1 MELRDMRHKAT
12 RKSTQSGT
20 GWPGASPCSS
30 AQSTSLMEMKRRRL
44 SSWSPVI
51 NPCIE
56 LCEEDD
62 LSASMEELS
71 FLDSQQPF
79 PPSPEEDQ
87 LNSSVPAIE
96 PQARSLPDETNSD
109 IISETQKIE
118 ATQVLRSAVELQVQM
133 RTHIVN
139 TLVKWRD
146 IILLVWCHIKG
157 LLSQERLVKDEGQ
170 SHQVRAVWR
179 EMAECI
185 TLQLSP
191 APLLAAWPQELPGG
205 PLHHLV
211 SEEHGDPCIPENHC
225 VQTQLCHGVG
235 KATLSL
241 SSGPWRFSAHTDPG
255 EQWLLS
261 PEPNSEASVGLRN
274 PPEMEHAVPPESED
288 ATHGRPS
295 LSVPEPAAAL
305 RQTMILGSSW
315 GTWGVDSPPLRL
327 MVQRSLLLH
336 PRKMLLL

>member
-1 MELRDMRHKAT
+1 
-12 RKSTQSGT
+12 
-20 GWPGASPCSS
+20 
-30 AQSTSLMEMKRRRL
+30 
-44 SSWSPVI
+44 
-51 NPCIE
+51 
-56 LCEEDD
+56 
-62 LSASMEELS
+62 
-71 FLDSQQPF
+71 
-79 PPSPEEDQ
+79 
-87 LNSSVPAIE
+87 
-96 PQARSLPDETNSD
+96 
-109 IISETQKIE
+109 
-118 ATQVLRSAVELQVQM
+118 M

-191 APLLAAWPQELPGG
+191 APLLAAWPQELPSG

-225 VQTQLCHGVG
+225 VETQLCHGVG

-274 PPEMEHAVPPESED
+274 PPEMEHTVPPESED
-288 ATHGRPS
+288 ATHRRPS
-295 LSVPEPAAAL
+295 LSVPEPTAAL

-327 MVQRSLLLH
+327 MVQRLPEPLSFSMSPQDHRRPLVSVSAEQNLQPLSTGPDQDCPFISPSLTQVPPAAPKKDAAALRRLGA
-336 PRKMLLL
+336 KGTS